1 MPTVARFKSTLADVL
16 EIPKDVVLNLPRI
29 VMVGNI
35 QLQVENHRG
44 LTAYDGSN
52 IRVDLARGEIHITGD
67 HLTIRTVD
75 RDLIIVDGQITAVE
89 FKE

>member
-1 MPTVARFKSTLADVL
+1 MSTVDRLKSTLADVL
-16 EIPKDVVLNLPRI
+16 EFPKDVVLNLPRI

-44 LTAYDGSN
+44 LVAYDGRN
-52 IRVDLARGEIHITGD
+52 IRVSLARGEIHISGD
-67 HLTIRTVD
+67 YLTIRTID
-75 RDLIIVDGQITAVE
+75 RDHIIVDGQIAAVE